1 MLENGRDRPLKVRA
15 MRKVFT
21 YSRKKP
27 FSNIKSTQKDE
38 SSKENRV
45 DFGKSEKRHFP
56 TDSHSKLISSIISQS
71 TDSSGDTPQTKRQ
84 KEIRNLLTKI
94 DCKLKFL
101 ELNETADFHKFYRH
115 KNIILAEMRDTSEKV
130 GLSDLLGLIQQEEVY
145 DFFGWFCRKQE

>member
-1 MLENGRDRPLKVRA
+1 

-27 FSNIKSTQKDE
+27 FSNIKSSQKDE
-38 SSKENRV
+38 ASKENHA
-45 DFGKSEKRHFP
+45 DFKKSEKRLYQQ
-56 TDSHSKLISSIISQS
+56 DSHSKLISSIISKS

-84 KEIRNLLTKI
+84 KDIKTLLTKI

-115 KNIILAEMRDTSEKV
+115 KNIILAEIRDSSEKV
-130 GLSDLLGLIQQEEVY
+130 GLPDLLELIRQDEVY
-145 DFFGWFCRKQE
+145 EFRNWFSRKQK

>member
-1 MLENGRDRPLKVRA
+1 MKVRA

-27 FSNIKSTQKDE
+27 FTNIKNSQKDE
-38 SSKENRV
+38 SSKENQSN
-45 DFGKSEKRHFP
+45 FGKSEKRSFP
-56 TDSHSKLISSIISQS
+56 GDSHTKLISSIISKS

-84 KEIRNLLTKI
+84 KDIRILLTKI

-115 KNIILAEMRDTSEKV
+115 KNIILAEIRDNLRQV
-130 GLSDLLGLIQQEEVY
+130 DLSDLLELIRQDEVY
-145 DFFGWFCRKQE
+145 NFQDWFSKKERY

>member
-1 MLENGRDRPLKVRA
+1 

-27 FSNIKSTQKDE
+27 FSNIKSSQKDE
-38 SSKENRV
+38 ASKENHA
-45 DFGKSEKRHFP
+45 DFKKSEKRLYQQ
-56 TDSHSKLISSIISQS
+56 DSHSKLISSIISKS

-84 KEIRNLLTKI
+84 KDIKTLLTKI

-115 KNIILAEMRDTSEKV
+115 KNIILAEIRDSSENV
-130 GLSDLLGLIQQEEVY
+130 GLPDLLELIRQDEVY
-145 DFFGWFCRKQE
+145 EFRNWFSRKQK

>member
-1 MLENGRDRPLKVRA
+1 

-27 FSNIKSTQKDE
+27 FSNIKSSQKDE
-38 SSKENRV
+38 ASKENHA
-45 DFGKSEKRHFP
+45 DFKKSEKRLYQQ
-56 TDSHSKLISSIISQS
+56 DSHSKLISSIISKS

-84 KEIRNLLTKI
+84 KDIKNLLTKI

-115 KNIILAEMRDTSEKV
+115 KNIILAEIRDSSENV
-130 GLSDLLGLIQQEEVY
+130 GLPDLLELIRQDEVY
-145 DFFGWFCRKQE
+145 EFRNWFSRKQK

>member
-1 MLENGRDRPLKVRA
+1 

-27 FSNIKSTQKDE
+27 FSNIKNTQKDE

-45 DFGKSEKRHFP
+45 DFGKSEKRQYP
-56 TDSHSKLISSIISQS
+56 DSHSKLISSIISQS

-84 KEIRNLLTKI
+84 KDIRNLLTKI

-115 KNIILAEMRDTSEKV
+115 KNIILAEMRDSSEKV
-130 GLSDLLGLIQQEEVY
+130 GLSELLGLIQQEEVY
-145 DFFGWFCRKQE
+145 DFRDWFSRKQE